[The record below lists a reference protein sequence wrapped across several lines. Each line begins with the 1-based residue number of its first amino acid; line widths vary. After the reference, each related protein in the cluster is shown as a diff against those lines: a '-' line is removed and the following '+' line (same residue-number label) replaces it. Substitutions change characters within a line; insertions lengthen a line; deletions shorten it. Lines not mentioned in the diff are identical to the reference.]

1 VVLFFRILARLF
13 VLAFAY
19 FASSIAAMLMLMM
32 SLLAWQAEVRS
43 PDEEV
48 LHFFFSSAFV
58 LSAFLYVTTTAIAP
72 AALFG
77 LLTEAFSWRSIF
89 VHVVAGGMLG
99 FYLLIATGRYG
110 AKIPPQPDLILVLA
124 SGFIAGAIYWL
135 IAGRNA
141 GGWR

>member
-1 VVLFFRILARLF
+1 
-13 VLAFAY
+13 
-19 FASSIAAMLMLMM
+19 MLMLMV
-32 SLLAWQAEVRS
+32 SLLAWQVEVRS

-72 AALFG
+72 AVFFG

-110 AKIPPQPDLILVLA
+110 DAKIPPQSDLILVLA
-124 SGFIAGAIYWL
+124 AGFAAGIVYWL

-141 GGWR
+141 GSWR